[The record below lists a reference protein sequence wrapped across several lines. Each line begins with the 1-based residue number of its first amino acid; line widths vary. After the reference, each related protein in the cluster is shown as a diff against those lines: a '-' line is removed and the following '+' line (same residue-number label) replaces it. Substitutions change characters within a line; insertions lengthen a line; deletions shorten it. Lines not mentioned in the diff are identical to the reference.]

1 MANMSKLAQA
11 KQIAAHNAEI
21 KNDIETLAIL
31 LKDKKYITNEAQEIL
46 KKYLPVELD
55 VSDSSSE
62 ENVIEENTSAGE

>member
-31 LKDKKYITNEAQEIL
+31 LKEKKYITKEAQEIL
-46 KKYLPVELD
+46 KKYLPVESD